1 METPQK
7 KLKFNKGNFFTA
19 LILLTL
25 VSIFGPQ
32 FVDPKAD
39 GGSLFYFF
47 IAIMAA
53 FLFPFLEVVDDESK
67 S

>member
-19 LILLTL
+19 LLLLTAVNL
-25 VSIFGPQ
+25 IGPQ
-32 FVDPKAD
+32 FVNPQAE

-47 IAIMAA
+47 VALMTA

-67 S
+67 G